1 MFPKIE
7 ALALV
12 AGLESFT
19 SFSSGSSCSSSSDED
34 ELDDELEEDP
44 DEDDDELDPEELE
57 SDEDSSSSSSS
68 ELSFSSVFSWLL
80 LGSEVAMGGGVTSDL
95 PSALP
100 ALAAK
105 TAGISEIVLSPSSS
119 TVTFTHFGSL
129 ALLMA
134 TVPEGQVRS
143 LTQFYYVDFSQSRV
157 GVKKC
162 VFNKRTIK
170 VCVSCC

>member
-34 ELDDELEEDP
+34 ELDDELEDDP
-44 DEDDDELDPEELE
+44 EEDDDELDPEELE
-57 SDEDSSSSSSS
+57 SDEDSSSSSS

-95 PSALP
+95 PSAL
-100 ALAAK
+100 
-105 TAGISEIVLSPSSS
+105 
-119 TVTFTHFGSL
+119 
-129 ALLMA
+129 
-134 TVPEGQVRS
+134 QVRS
-143 LTQFYYVDFSQSRV
+143 LTQFYSVDISKSRIS
-157 GVKKC
+157 GKKC

>member
-34 ELDDELEEDP
+34 ELDDELEDDP

-57 SDEDSSSSSSS
+57 SDDDSSSSSS

-80 LGSEVAMGGGVTSDL
+80 LGSEVAMGGGVT
-95 PSALP
+95 
-100 ALAAK
+100 
-105 TAGISEIVLSPSSS
+105 T
-119 TVTFTHFGSL
+119 
-129 ALLMA
+129 
-134 TVPEGQVRS
+134 
-143 LTQFYYVDFSQSRV
+143 DFSSARS
-157 GVKKC
+157 GP
-162 VFNKRTIK
+162 
-170 VCVSCC
+170 